1 VIAVS
6 DAVSFATARRVTREE
21 GLLIGGS
28 GGTAVA
34 AALQGAAG
42 LPPEAVVVVHI
53 PDSGRGYL
61 SKLYDDGW
69 MADHGFLR
77 AAGPTVGDLLRERAP
92 GLPMLVHTH
101 PDETVRQA
109 IEILR
114 EFEVSQ
120 MPVVKH
126 EPPVVLAEVIGAVS
140 ERELL
145 QAAIAEPSALDRP
158 VGDVMGPAMPT
169 IGIGEPIDLAIG
181 RLEQAAAALVLDGGH
196 PVAVITRSDVLGSL
210 VTKSGR

>member
-1 VIAVS
+1 MGGAV
-6 DAVSFATARRVTREE
+6 
-21 GLLIGGS
+21 
-28 GGTAVA
+28 GTGVA
-34 AALQGAAG
+34 AGRQVAAT

-77 AAGPTVGDLLRERAP
+77 AAGPTVGDLLHGRGAA
-92 GLPMLVHTH
+92 LPLPVHTH

-114 EFEVSQ
+114 EFEASQ

-126 EPPVVLAEVIGAVS
+126 EPTVVLAEAIGAVS
-140 ERELL
+140 ERQLL
-145 QAAIAEPSALDRP
+145 QARSEEHTSAL
-158 VGDVMGPAMPT
+158 T
-169 IGIGEPIDLAIG
+169 
-181 RLEQAAAALVLDGGH
+181 
-196 PVAVITRSDVLGSL
+196 SL
-210 VTKSGR
+210 